1 MMDNNYANSAQSDKL
16 LNAQDIAKILNV
28 SKPQVYLMM
37 RRGDFPVVKMGR
49 LIRARKSVIE
59 EFINRSTLSMRSGP

>member
-1 MMDNNYANSAQSDKL
+1 MDDNRHISCHSDKL
-16 LNAQDIAKILNV
+16 LNAQDIAKILKV

-49 LIRARKSVIE
+49 LVRARESAVE
-59 EFINRSTLSMRSGP
+59 NFIQRSTMSMDGGP

>member
-1 MMDNNYANSAQSDKL
+1 MSNFNPANNYSDKL
-16 LNAQDIAKILNV
+16 LNAQDIAKMLQV

-49 LIRARKSVIE
+49 LVRARQSAIE
-59 EFINRSTLSMRSGP
+59 EFINRSTLSMHLGP

>member
-1 MMDNNYANSAQSDKL
+1 MENFSINSNQKDRL
-16 LNAQDIAKILNV
+16 LNAQDIARILKV

-49 LIRARKSVIE
+49 LVRARESAIE
-59 EFINRSTLSMRSGP
+59 EFINRSTLSMNRGL